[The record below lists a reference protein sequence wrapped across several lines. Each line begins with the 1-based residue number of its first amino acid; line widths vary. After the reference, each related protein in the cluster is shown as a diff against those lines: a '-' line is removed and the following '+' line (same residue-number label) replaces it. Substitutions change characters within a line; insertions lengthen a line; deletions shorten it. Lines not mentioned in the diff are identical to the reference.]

1 MCLAIPVKIVEIK
14 GDKGTVEMGGV
25 KKEVGLNFIPE
36 AKIGDWILLHTG
48 FGLEIIS
55 EEDAKETIDAL
66 NEAYHVMPDEY

>member
-14 GDKGTVEMGGV
+14 GNKGTVEMGGI
-25 KKEVGLNFIPE
+25 KKKIGLDFIPE